1 MTSSTEE
8 AQHDIEHVGHV
19 LPVWILLATW
29 GALIVLTVLTVAAT
43 KVDLGALN
51 LWLALAIAT
60 VKASLVALYFMHLRY
75 DRPIHAVIFVSTLC
89 FVALFV
95 VFLLMDTGYYEPHLI
110 PGYAPGMPDR

>member
-1 MTSSTEE
+1 
-8 AQHDIEHVGHV
+8 
-19 LPVWILLATW
+19 
-29 GALIVLTVLTVAAT
+29 LIVLTYVTVAAT
-43 KVDLGALN
+43 KVDLGDFN

-75 DRPIHAVIFVSTLC
+75 DKPIHAVIFVSTLC

-95 VFLLMDTGYYEPHLI
+95 VFALMDTGYYEPQLI